1 MLKFFTRLLVGLG
14 LWTYFRGRIGQY
26 TFLILGIFLVW
37 YSAGEVEQFLI
48 LTENKSYLAPLLVFK
63 NTFYLLVI
71 IGFIIW
77 PFIFSNTKQQQPG
90 NSKKSRP
97 IEEQQDLEKIKGD
110 GFDHIR
116 NKGAARS
123 AAEIE
128 LDELNK

>member
-1 MLKFFTRLLVGLG
+1 MLKFFARLLVGLG

-26 TFLILGIFLVW
+26 TFLVLGIFLVW

-63 NTFYLLVI
+63 NTFYLLFV

-77 PFIFSNTKQQQPG
+77 PFIFSNTKQQLSG
-90 NSKKSRP
+90 NSKKNRP
-97 IEEQQDLEKIKGD
+97 IEEQQDIEQIKGD

-116 NKGAARS
+116 NKGVTRS

-128 LDELNK
+128 LDELDK